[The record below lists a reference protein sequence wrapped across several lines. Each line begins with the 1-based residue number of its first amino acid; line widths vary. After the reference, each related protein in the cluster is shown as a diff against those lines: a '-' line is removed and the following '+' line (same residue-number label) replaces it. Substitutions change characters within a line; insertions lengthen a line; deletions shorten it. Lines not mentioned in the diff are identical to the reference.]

1 MIIYRYIIK
10 EHILPFLYSL
20 GILIFIFAMQL
31 AVQMLDKIISKG
43 LDMGVVLEIFVINI
57 AWVMALA
64 IPMAILVA
72 TLMAFGAMSGNNEI
86 MALKASGRNIP
97 FLLTPVF
104 LAACVLTILSIYFN
118 NDILP
123 DANHRAANLLTDIS
137 RKKPAALIEPGVL
150 ITSFENYALYVKKV
164 NATTGELSNVKI
176 FSNLPGEDPST
187 TVAEHGELTITK
199 DEKLLQLTLYNGET
213 HRPNSKN
220 PKEYFIGHFSKQ
232 LVFIKNIDTQFR
244 RTSSS
249 YRGDREMSSEMLLT
263 EINQYKKNK
272 ASYEI
277 SHAAQIDSTI
287 KHIDS
292 MEALAARYG
301 SSLDSSASAND
312 SLRSFVAWMSL
323 FSKNKQPAIATAQ
336 KENNTASRNASQIT
350 YENKKINSFMVEV
363 HKKYAIPIACLV
375 FVLIGAPLGIMAR
388 RGGIMVGASY
398 SLFFFILFWAF
409 LITGENMAD
418 DLIISPFFAMWTAD
432 ILLAIV
438 GFYLIFMMTR
448 ETKAI
453 SFSFITKPFS
463 SLFKRQT
470 HHMQKAAA
478 QRGPFAG
485 VASIAG
491 YCINAPYRVLSRVIG
506 ILPTYLLR
514 KFVAWFIGL
523 LLVVV
528 IVFIAVD
535 WVSNLRRFDNTSLW
549 NVALY
554 YWYYLPWLGGLIL
567 PIVILLA
574 AMSAIGSMVK
584 VNELTAVKA
593 AGMSVRKLSFAL
605 VVTGL
610 LLAGLGFYISEGIL
624 PKANTGRRLLK
635 ERIDNDQS
643 LKTRG
648 APLVQQ
654 QYRRNFYYFGDNNTI
669 YHFDEF
675 RTDPCLARNAWRQT
689 FSGPSLSQRISAESA
704 NYKNGAWYF
713 IKGIKRTFLD
723 DGVLAVPFDTLADTV
738 LKAGPTDM
746 VAVINSPEEMSY
758 WELSSFVNKVRKR
771 GEDVSKWDAQLD
783 FKIALPLMN
792 FIVMLL
798 GVSISARAGRRG
810 GAALFGIGLLL
821 IFAYWILSQFAIA
834 FAQNGQISPMIGAW
848 LGNIIFLA
856 IALPLYRRAS
866 L

>member
-31 AVQMLDKIISKG
+31 AVQMLPQIISKG
-43 LDMGVVLEIFVINI
+43 LNMGVVLEIFLINI

-64 IPMAILVA
+64 IPMAVLVA
-72 TLMAFGAMSGNNEI
+72 TLMSFGTMSGNNEI
-86 MALKASGRNIP
+86 MALKASGHNIP

-104 LAACVLTILSIYFN
+104 LAACVLTILSIFFN

-137 RKKPAALIEPGVL
+137 RKKPAAFIEPGVL
-150 ITSFENYALYVKKV
+150 ITNFENYALYVKKV
-164 NATTGELSNVKI
+164 NASTGELTNVKI

-187 TVAEHGELTITK
+187 TVAEKGELTITR
-199 DEKLLQLTLYNGET
+199 DEKLLRLTLFNGET
-213 HRPNSKN
+213 HRPNSKA

-232 LVFIKNIDTQFR
+232 VVFIKNIDSQFR

-249 YRGDREMSSEMLLT
+249 YRSDREMSSEMLLT
-263 EINQYKKNK
+263 EVNQYKKNK
-272 ASYEI
+272 ATYVT
-277 SHAAQIDSTI
+277 SHSAQIDSTI
-287 KHIDS
+287 KRMDS
-292 MEALAARYG
+292 LESLAARY
-301 SSLDSSASAND
+301 SSSGDTLSSRED
-312 SLRSFVAWMSL
+312 SLRSFAAWMSL
-323 FSKNKQPAIATAQ
+323 FTKSKQPAIMIAQ
-336 KENNTASRNASQIT
+336 KESNTASRNASQIN
-350 YENKKINSFMVEV
+350 YENKKINQFMVEV
-363 HKKYAIPIACLV
+363 HKKYAIPLACLV

-418 DLIISPFFAMWTAD
+418 DLVISPFFAMWTAD
-432 ILLAIV
+432 ILLTIV

-448 ETKAI
+448 ESKAI
-453 SFSFITKPFS
+453 SFTFITKPFL
-463 SLFKRQT
+463 SLFKRQP
-470 HHMQKAAA
+470 HQSQKQAHGTPLEFIGSAV
-478 QRGPFAG
+478 GTI
-485 VASIAG
+485 V
-491 YCINAPYRVLSRVIG
+491 NAPYRILSRIIG
-506 ILPTYLLR
+506 TLPTYLLR
-514 KFVAWFIGL
+514 KFISWFVGL
-523 LLVVV
+523 LLIVV

-535 WVSNLRRFDNTSLW
+535 WVSNLRRYDNTSLW
-549 NVALY
+549 NIALY

-593 AGMSVRKLSFAL
+593 AGISVRKLSFAL
-605 VVTGL
+605 IVMGL
-610 LLAGLGFYISEGIL
+610 LLAGVGFYISEGIL
-624 PKANTGRRLLK
+624 PKANANRRQLT
-635 ERIDNDQS
+635 ERIENDKS

-648 APLVQQ
+648 APAVQQ

-675 RTDPCLARNAWRQT
+675 RTDPSLAKNVWRQS
-689 FSGPSLSQRISAESA
+689 FNGPSLSQRINAESA
-704 NYKNGAWYF
+704 DYKNGAWYF
-713 IKGIKRTFLD
+713 IKGIKRTFPGS
-723 DGVLAVPFDTLADTV
+723 GVVAVPFDTLADTI
-738 LKAGPTDM
+738 LKAGPSDM

-758 WELSSFVNKVRKR
+758 WELSQFVNKVRKR

-798 GVSISARAGRRG
+798 GVSISARAGRKG
-810 GAALFGIGLLL
+810 GAVLFGIGLLL
-821 IFAYWILSQFAIA
+821 IFAYWIISQFAIA
-834 FAQNGQISPMIGAW
+834 FAQNGQISPMLGAW
-848 LGNIIFLA
+848 FGNILFFVIA
-856 IALPLYRRAS
+856 IPLYRRAS
-866 L
+866 I